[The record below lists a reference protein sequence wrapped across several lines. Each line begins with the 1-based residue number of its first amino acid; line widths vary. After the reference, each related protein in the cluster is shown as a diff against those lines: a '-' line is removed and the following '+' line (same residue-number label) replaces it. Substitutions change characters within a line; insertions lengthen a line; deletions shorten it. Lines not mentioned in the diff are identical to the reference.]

1 MATDVYHRLAR
12 HLDDLPGGFPPTES
26 GVEQRILRRL
36 FTPEEAELATHLTL
50 LAEEPRV
57 IARRAK
63 IPPDEAAKRLEE
75 MARKG
80 LIYRVRPRGK
90 PALYMAIQWVV
101 GIWEFQVNRLSP
113 ELVHDFEEYL
123 PAMFDPEAWREVPQI
138 RTVPV
143 GEAIPAQAEVL
154 PYERA
159 EAIVRAQKRLAVA
172 PCICRQERALVGEGC
187 GRPQET
193 CLVFGMAA
201 DYYVENGLARSID
214 QEEALA
220 ILQLADEAGLVLQP
234 DNAQKALNI
243 CCCCG
248 CCCGVLR
255 AAKMHPQPASVVFS
269 PFVAVTDPETCEG
282 CGICVDRCPMEALH
296 LEDGYAVLNLDY
308 CIGCGLCVTGCPS
321 GSMSLQ
327 RRPGGEQRPV
337 PRNVQ
342 EKAIRMGQLRGKM
355 GPGDLLSLVVRS
367 KVDRLLAGR

>member
-26 GVEQRILRRL
+26 GVELRILRRL

-63 IPPDEAAKRLEE
+63 IPPEEAAERLEE

-90 PALYMAIQWVV
+90 PALYMAVQWVV

-113 ELVHDFEEYL
+113 ELVRDFEEYL
-123 PAMFDPEAWREVPQI
+123 PTMVDLDAWREVPQI

-187 GRPQET
+187 HRPEET

-220 ILQLADEAGLVLQP
+220 ILQLADETGLVLQP

-269 PFVAVTDPETCEG
+269 PFVAVTHPETCEG

-296 LEDGYAVLNLDY
+296 LEDGYATLDPDY

-321 GSMSLQ
+321 ESMSLA
-327 RRPGGEQRPV
+327 RRPEGEQRPV

-342 EKAIRMGQLRGKM
+342 EKAIKMGQLRGKM

-367 KVDRLLAGR
+367 KVDRLLARR